1 MKLKC
6 FPGLQDFS
14 DRFSRGTREKQKNL
28 KTEKNSSCLNPARDT
43 KMIVAGLQK
52 RSLVDLP
59 GKPAVV
65 FFCRGAILDVDIVRI
80 PILFQRRG
88 FPRVKREKSLI
99 T

>member
-1 MKLKC
+1 
-6 FPGLQDFS
+6 
-14 DRFSRGTREKQKNL
+14 
-28 KTEKNSSCLNPARDT
+28 
-43 KMIVAGLQK
+43 MIVAGLQK